1 MQFLQYYKVR
11 NTLTDVYFLMKP
23 YNTSNKMYFV
33 FDQCIYTP
41 LKLQKIAFSFQNK
54 SNESKLKN
62 TPSY

>member
-1 MQFLQYYKVR
+1 MQFLQFYKVR
-11 NTLTDVYFLMKP
+11 NKLTDVYFLMKP
-23 YNTSNKMYFV
+23 YNTSNKMY